1 MGREFEFI
9 AGSLSLNLI
18 DTISGRFKDN
28 VDLLQSNNDL
38 EKWLKLA
45 NFDAIFKLDEK
56 FLNTIKVIREVAF
69 RVITSSMN
77 EKHPDHE
84 DIKSLNRWAMNRE
97 FRPQYLDGE
106 IIMRSNNPVE
116 SFYAMIASDAL
127 LLLKPE
133 SMSRIRRCPEC
144 KMLFIDNSRAKK
156 RRWCSSTS
164 GCGNR
169 AKVRRHRENKKE
181 EK

>member
-45 NFDAIFKLDEK
+45 NFDAIFELDEK

-77 EKHPDHE
+77 ET
-84 DIKSLNRWAMNRE
+84 SVSRWGD
-97 FRPQYLDGE
+97 Y
-106 IIMRSNNPVE
+106 
-116 SFYAMIASDAL
+116 YA
-127 LLLKPE
+127 KQ
-133 SMSRIRRCPEC
+133 
-144 KMLFIDNSRAKK
+144 
-156 RRWCSSTS
+156 
-164 GCGNR
+164 
-169 AKVRRHRENKKE
+169 
-181 EK
+181 